1 MGQKLN
7 DRNEKSRPGAGTPK
21 AAKAGTMQ
29 RIAFPAFSL
38 SDLEVKINDCCQFL
52 EAWA

>member
-1 MGQKLN
+1 MTAK
-7 DRNEKSRPGAGTPK
+7 K
-21 AAKAGTMQ
+21 AAQ
-29 RIAFPAFSL
+29 RVAARQTAKVGNNAAQSYFPAFSL